1 MFVEPAELY
10 EQYIY
15 RNGKLSTVV
24 RVVAKVTKVE
34 RCEICRNGGSEIV
47 NLVLLPDWAIF
58 SGKKNGR
65 KFLQALGVN
74 DFAKFLAKCR
84 KILQV

>member
-1 MFVEPAELY
+1 MFVESIELY

-24 RVVAKVTKVE
+24 QHDGWMRVVAKVTKVE

-47 NLVLLPDWAIF
+47 NLILLPDWAIF
-58 SGKKNGR
+58 SGKNWR
-65 KFLQALGVN
+65 KFLQTLGVN
-74 DFAKFLAKCR
+74 MISPNF
-84 KILQV
+84 